1 MRRTNGCSRAAVSFC
16 SQSSLVQRLAPAG
29 DPTDSPDGTDRS
41 GHSLRPAVPACTSTS
56 HPSQGLRM
64 SYKIRLAA
72 AAIALAASSVFASD
86 AHAQQ
91 APQPDSATHRRP
103 AVVSRAS
110 NESIFSRIWNMQE
123 RRYEVIRLMHENR
136 MLAEELRRH
145 DKHIA
150 KLEVRL
156 DSLRAVELEK
166 QRQIATIDSL
176 TAATRAQ
183 RLELEARVR
192 AMEETVAKKGRL

>member
-1 MRRTNGCSRAAVSFC
+1 
-16 SQSSLVQRLAPAG
+16 
-29 DPTDSPDGTDRS
+29 
-41 GHSLRPAVPACTSTS
+41 
-56 HPSQGLRM
+56 M
-64 SYKIRLAA
+64 SYKIRLVAA
-72 AAIALAASSVFASD
+72 AVALAAASVFASD
-86 AHAQQ
+86 ADAQQ
-91 APQPDSATHRRP
+91 ASPPDSTTHRLP
-103 AVVSRAS
+103 AVVSRSS
-110 NESIFSRIWNMQE
+110 NESIFGRIWNMQE

-150 KLEVRL
+150 KLEIRL
-156 DSLRAVELEK
+156 DSLRAIEQEK

-192 AMEETVAKKGRL
+192 AMEETVAKKGRF